1 MVYATIG
8 GDSIYR
14 SALATRGS
22 AGPSGVSA
30 EHMRTLLCSKK
41 HRAVFEQ
48 LCADVSLVARRIC
61 TENVDPRALESF
73 VSCRKIALPKDSTGG
88 IRPIG
93 IGEVLGRIIGKSITR
108 QFSKDIATTAGIH
121 QLCAGRDG
129 GVEATIHAAQEL
141 FRAEESEAALLV
153 DATNAFNSLNR
164 KTALY
169 NIQLLCPKISR
180 YIVNTYRRPAR
191 LILNNGMEI
200 TSREG
205 TTQGDNLAMAFYA
218 VSIKPLIDRLKAHLC
233 HQPWFADDAAS
244 IGKLQHVK
252 SWWETLLSL
261 GPGYGY
267 YPRPDKCW
275 LILKDE
281 TSKKVAEDLFAS
293 SKINI
298 TTEGHRYLGGTLGS
312 AQFKQ
317 QYVGKLIEEWV
328 IQIDKLS
335 EMATREPHLSYAVF
349 VKVMQSKWSFAM
361 RTIPGIDDGLTK
373 LVVHEKRSTLFPR
386 KDYGQN
392 HH

>member
-1 MVYATIG
+1 M
-8 GDSIYR
+8 
-14 SALATRGS
+14 
-22 AGPSGVSA
+22 
-30 EHMRTLLCSKK
+30 
-41 HRAVFEQ
+41 
-48 LCADVSLVARRIC
+48 
-61 TENVDPRALESF
+61 SF
-73 VSCRKIALPKDSTGG
+73 VSCREIALSKDSTGG

-93 IGEVLGRIIGKSITR
+93 IGEVLRRIIGKSITR

-153 DATNAFNSLNR
+153 DATNAFNKLNR

-180 YIVNTYRRPAR
+180 YIINTYRRPAR

-244 IGKLQHVK
+244 IGKMQHVK
-252 SWWETLLSL
+252 SWWESLLSL
-261 GPGYGY
+261 GPRYGY

-293 SKINI
+293 SKVNI
-298 TTEGHRYLGGTLGS
+298 TTEGHRYLGGTLVRRS
-312 AQFKQ
+312 
-317 QYVGKLIEEWV
+317 
-328 IQIDKLS
+328 S
-335 EMATREPHLSYAVF
+335 NS
-349 VKVMQSKWSFAM
+349 
-361 RTIPGIDDGLTK
+361 RTLG
-373 LVVHEKRSTLFPR
+373 
-386 KDYGQN
+386 N
-392 HH
+392 